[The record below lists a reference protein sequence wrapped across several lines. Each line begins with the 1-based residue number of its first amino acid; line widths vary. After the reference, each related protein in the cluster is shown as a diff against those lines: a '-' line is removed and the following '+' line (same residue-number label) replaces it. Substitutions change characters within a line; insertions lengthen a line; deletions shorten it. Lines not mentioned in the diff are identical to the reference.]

1 MKNKK
6 GFTLIELLAVI
17 VILAILLVIAV
28 PKILNVIDS
37 ARANAWQESTALV
50 KHAIEVNT
58 QAPDPST
65 GTYKYTVK
73 GLCNN
78 ETNTDQDVT
87 DSIKKI
93 AKVGAM
99 NIKCKKDTDYI
110 FTLVGTDKFS
120 GRTATI
126 SCDSLGKCSVD
137 EITNN
142 GSSNSGGSSSVI
154 EDETGYL
161 YDGYGAL
168 TSGNGG
174 DKDFVE
180 ELNPEWDVYLR
191 TDGTKLEACAVFTS
205 GTVCGAYGKWDCDY
219 NSTSHTC
226 NNTTGYVM
234 SKKQEAESKGAT
246 CHFTDTKLDYQNDT
260 ESEYHVF
267 LTCSVENKNLFEL
280 SNSGNVFALS
290 ELWKQEH
297 DGGGLF
303 WYLFGECSTSNH
315 FQCTNN

>member
-174 DKDFVE
+174 DKDFVTE
-180 ELNPEWDVYLR
+180 KNPEWDVYLR
-191 TDGTKLEACAVFTS
+191 SDGTKIEGCLVAS
-205 GTVCGAYGKWDCDY
+205 KGTICESYGNYNCDH
-219 NSTSHTC
+219 NSETGMC
-226 NNTTGYVM
+226 NNADANNYLLQ
-234 SKKQEAESKGAT
+234 KKSEAESKGAT
-246 CHFTDTKLDYQNDT
+246 CYFGKNWLADGLRCDYDNASILIPTEGDWIFLAGGKSNYQGFTITG
-260 ESEYHVF
+260 
-267 LTCSVENKNLFEL
+267 TCST
-280 SNSGNVFALS
+280 
-290 ELWKQEH
+290 
-297 DGGGLF
+297 
-303 WYLFGECSTSNH
+303 WYHTK
-315 FQCTNN
+315 CTND